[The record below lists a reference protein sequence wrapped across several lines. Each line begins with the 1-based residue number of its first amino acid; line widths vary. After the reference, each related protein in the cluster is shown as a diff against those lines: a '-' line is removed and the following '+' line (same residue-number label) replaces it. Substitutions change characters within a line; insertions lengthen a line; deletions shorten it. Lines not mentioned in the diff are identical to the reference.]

1 MKPSVKAETFINIL
15 GRFFHYEPL
24 FTSSFSKNLI
34 IPDAETFSKSERVTE
49 MFIMNPDQNKLRYG
63 LNSGIQKG
71 WRGFVWMLKIIV
83 PISFLTVLLEYSGWI
98 HHIDFILKPAMNLLS
113 LPPMAALPLIVGMLT
128 GIYGGIASM
137 VVLPLTNNEMTLIA
151 IFLLISHNLI
161 QEGIIQGQSGLNPFK
176 ATLFRLTAS
185 SVTVIIVARFLGSE
199 TVRLAE
205 KNLSAAIQKPLF
217 IMMKSWFTATLY
229 LSLKIFVI
237 IMVIMILLEIM
248 KVFNII
254 HHIVKVLNPLLKA
267 MGLNQKVGLLW
278 LTAVVFGV
286 AYGGAVIVEEAK
298 EGHIEKEELEKLH
311 LSIGINHSMIEDPAL
326 FLSLGLSAFWLWVP
340 RLILAIV
347 AVRLLHIYYKLK
359 MLYKSKLSVS
369 NCDRKL

>member
-1 MKPSVKAETFINIL
+1 M
-15 GRFFHYEPL
+15 
-24 FTSSFSKNLI
+24 LI
-34 IPDAETFSKSERVTE
+34 MTP
-49 MFIMNPDQNKLRYG
+49 NQNKLRYG

-71 WRGFVWMLKIIV
+71 WRGFLWMLKIIV

-98 HHIDFILKPAMNLLS
+98 HHIDFIIKPAMNLLK

-137 VVLPLTNNEMTLIA
+137 MVLPLTSNEMTLIA

-185 SVTVIIVARFLGSE
+185 SVTVIIVAKFLGSE
-199 TVRLAE
+199 PAHLVG
-205 KNLSAAIQKPLF
+205 KNLSEAIQQPLF
-217 IMMKSWFTATLY
+217 IMMKSWFMATLY
-229 LSLKIFVI
+229 LSLKIFAI
-237 IMVIMILLEIM
+237 IMAIMILLEIM

-254 HHIVKVLNPLLKA
+254 HHIVKFLNPLLKT
-267 MGLNQKVGLLW
+267 MGLNQQVGLLW
-278 LTAVVFGV
+278 LTAIAFGL

-298 EGHIEKEELEKLH
+298 EGHIKKEDLEKLH
-311 LSIGINHSMIEDPAL
+311 LSIGVNHSMIEDPAL

-347 AVRLLHIYYKLK
+347 AVRLLEIYYKLK
-359 MLYKSKLSVS
+359 IIHKPKLSVS
-369 NCDRKL
+369 NCGRKL

>member
-1 MKPSVKAETFINIL
+1 
-15 GRFFHYEPL
+15 
-24 FTSSFSKNLI
+24 
-34 IPDAETFSKSERVTE
+34 
-49 MFIMNPDQNKLRYG
+49 
-63 LNSGIQKG
+63 
-71 WRGFVWMLKIIV
+71 MLKIIV

-98 HHIDFILKPAMNLLS
+98 HQIDFILKPAMNLLN

-128 GIYGGIASM
+128 GIYGGIAAM

-151 IFLLISHNLI
+151 IFILISHNLI

-199 TVRLAE
+199 PVRLVE
-205 KNLSAAIQKPLF
+205 KNLSAAIQQPLF

-229 LSLKIFVI
+229 LSIKIFVI

-248 KVFNII
+248 KIFNII
-254 HHIVKVLNPLLKA
+254 NKVVRVLSPLLKT
-267 MGLNQKVGLLW
+267 MGLNQKVGYLW
-278 LTAVVFGV
+278 LTAIAFGV
-286 AYGGAVIVEEAK
+286 AYGGAVIVEEVK
-298 EGHIEKEELEKLH
+298 EGHIKKEDLEKLH

-347 AVRLLHIYYKLK
+347 AVRLLNIYYKIK
-359 MLYKSKLSVS
+359 MIYKPKLSVS
-369 NCDRKL
+369 NSVRKL

>member
-1 MKPSVKAETFINIL
+1 M
-15 GRFFHYEPL
+15 
-24 FTSSFSKNLI
+24 
-34 IPDAETFSKSERVTE
+34 
-49 MFIMNPDQNKLRYG
+49 MNPDQNKLRYG
-63 LNSGIQKG
+63 FHSGIQKG

-98 HHIDFILKPAMNLLS
+98 DKIDFILKPAMNLLN

-137 VVLPLTNNEMTLIA
+137 VVLPLTNTEMTLIA

-161 QEGIIQGQSGLNPFK
+161 QEGIIQGQSGLNPLK

-185 SVTVIIVARFLGSE
+185 CITVVIVARFLGSE
-199 TVRLAE
+199 PVHLVE
-205 KNLSAAIQKPLF
+205 KNLSVAMHQPLF
-217 IMMKSWFTATLY
+217 IMMKGWFMATLY

-237 IMVIMILLEIM
+237 IMVIMILLELM

-254 HHIVKVLNPLLKA
+254 HHIVKVLNPLLKT
-267 MGLNQKVGLLW
+267 MGLNRQVGLLW
-278 LTAVVFGV
+278 LTAVAFGI
-286 AYGGAVIVEEAK
+286 AYGGAVIVEETK
-298 EGHIEKEELEKLH
+298 ETHIKKEELEKLH

-340 RLILAIV
+340 RFILAIV
-347 AVRLLHIYYKLK
+347 AVRLLDIYYKLK
-359 MLYKSKLSVS
+359 VIYKPKLSIS

>member
-1 MKPSVKAETFINIL
+1 MNIN
-15 GRFFHYEPL
+15 
-24 FTSSFSKNLI
+24 
-34 IPDAETFSKSERVTE
+34 
-49 MFIMNPDQNKLRYG
+49 QNKLRNG

-98 HHIDFILKPAMNLLS
+98 HHIDFIIKPAMNLLN

-137 VVLPLTNNEMTLIA
+137 VVLPLTSNEMTLIA

-161 QEGIIQGQSGLNPFK
+161 QEGIIQGQSGLNPLK

-185 SVTVIIVARFLGSE
+185 SVTVIIVTKFLGSE
-199 TVRLAE
+199 PARLVG
-205 KNLSAAIQKPLF
+205 KNLSAAVQQPLF
-217 IMMKSWFTATLY
+217 VMMKSWFMATLY
-229 LSLKIFVI
+229 LSLKIFII
-237 IMVIMILLEIM
+237 IMIIMILLEVM
-248 KVFNII
+248 KIFNII
-254 HHIVKVLNPLLKA
+254 HHIVKLLNPLLKT
-267 MGLNQKVGLLW
+267 MGLNQQVGLLW
-278 LTAVVFGV
+278 LTAIAFGL

-298 EGHIEKEELEKLH
+298 EKHIKKEDLEKLH
-311 LSIGINHSMIEDPAL
+311 LSIGINHSMIEDPSL

-347 AVRLLHIYYKLK
+347 AVRLLDIYYKLK
-359 MLYKSKLSVS
+359 PKLSVS
-369 NCDRKL
+369 ICARKL